1 MFAPSSMAV
10 PGISHIV
17 LWHHIGVDIFKRRLN
32 QNSALKMQEQSIE
45 KCYAYIIKNNL
56 PEKCWGKY
64 NVYEFLLCEEEM
76 KVKKKI
82 LTALLTAAMAVSMLA
97 GCGGNQSGKGDKQAS
112 GSGGEGGGGTFIV
125 PVNAD
130 TTNCL
135 TPYDAYGADDRLMTY
150 GPCYDPLFIVNKDE
164 TRWYLAESLEAV
176 ADDGC
181 HYQMKLRDG
190 MTWHDGEPITVDDV
204 IFSIKVLQ
212 DGSNATD
219 ASNVRYDGNDLTAE
233 KIDDLTVNLTLA
245 QPYSAFETEFG
256 RLQIFPEHVFD
267 GNTHIIDNTE
277 ALTKGIGS
285 GPFKLKEI
293 NAGESI
299 VYEKYDDYYREP
311 ASLDEVVIKVMPDE
325 SAQEAALQ
333 SGELSMMRITSQTK
347 LEKYQSDDEYTVYNI
362 PEGRLNYMAYN
373 YQSPNMKDINARKA
387 IALALNNEEIVQ
399 GAYGSEDLAIPA
411 TNFCSPEN
419 LYYNDEMKGYQQNIE
434 EAKKLA
440 EETGLTEKTLHYI
453 YNQNRPNMK
462 ETAQIV
468 QQQLQEIGVSVE
480 IEGVD
485 SSAFFQHLFAS
496 WITGTPVEDT
506 SWDLATNGMD
516 QLNADPA
523 SKLTSWTGD
532 NLEIGFYVS
541 PETKELW
548 KKASQALTTE
558 DRDKY
563 YKELQVQMNEDYSMY
578 PMANTNYVIAAR
590 KEFTGLNEIMRVP
603 IFEDYTKI
611 HMTN

>member
-1 MFAPSSMAV
+1 MV
-10 PGISHIV
+10 
-17 LWHHIGVDIFKRRLN
+17 
-32 QNSALKMQEQSIE
+32 
-45 KCYAYIIKNNL
+45 
-56 PEKCWGKY
+56 
-64 NVYEFLLCEEEM
+64 
-76 KVKKKI
+76 
-82 LTALLTAAMAVSMLA
+82 
-97 GCGGNQSGKGDKQAS
+97 
-112 GSGGEGGGGTFIV
+112 
-125 PVNAD
+125 
-130 TTNCL
+130 
-135 TPYDAYGADDRLMTY
+135 
-150 GPCYDPLFIVNKDE
+150 
-164 TRWYLAESLEAV
+164 LAESLEAV

-212 DGSNATD
+212 DESNATD

-256 RLQIFPEHVFD
+256 RLQIFPEQYLTA
-267 GNTHIIDNTE
+267 THISLITRRLLQKELALDRLNSKKSMRARASYMKNMMTITE
-277 ALTKGIGS
+277 
-285 GPFKLKEI
+285 
-293 NAGESI
+293 
-299 VYEKYDDYYREP
+299 EP

-468 QQQLQEIGVSVE
+468 QQQLKEIGVSVE